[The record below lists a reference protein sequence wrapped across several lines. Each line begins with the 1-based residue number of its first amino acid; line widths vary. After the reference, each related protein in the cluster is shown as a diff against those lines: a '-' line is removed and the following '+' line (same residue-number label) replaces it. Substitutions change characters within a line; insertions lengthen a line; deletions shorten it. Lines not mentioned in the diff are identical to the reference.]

1 MLTII
6 ITLFFVSFW
15 LHLMIGGP
23 RQTPWRWLPR
33 FSRRSSTITPK
44 PFTTTPP
51 SQKGPYDLKELF
63 KRLDLA
69 PGFQSTEKPAYRQ
82 VSIPKRNGRKR
93 RLQIPDAPT
102 HAVQRK
108 ILRLLLQRIPVHE
121 AATGFEKGKSI
132 VDHAQPHTE
141 SEVVICLDLVDF
153 FPSTHSRRVEAFFQ
167 RIGWNPETARWLTT
181 WVCFNGGLPQG
192 APTSPKLSNLVNYLM
207 DRQLQQSAERQGFR
221 YTRYADDLTFSF
233 SKHSNSAPPNA
244 ELTKQLIRRAEN
256 IVHSFGYRIHHR
268 KTRIRRKHQQQKVT
282 GLVVN
287 SQVGLPRKTKRWLR
301 SVAHHHRT
309 GKEATLSE
317 AQLAGWVAFQNMI
330 ESPTRDSVATDGALH
345 SAESS
350 SPNLVPAKGL
360 TQTQFSEAIL
370 SIHNES
376 FRSPERTNLI
386 HSLTGCQ
393 VEIEGQLEENL
404 PTLPSKTDRADYQ
417 GGRTLVLRLKG
428 EGGLVEVLISN
439 RDSERIQYATY
450 GDPQAMRGIVMG
462 WCDRFDRPQIACQKF
477 LSR

>member
-1 MLTII
+1 MLVVMSVFALAVVV
-6 ITLFFVSFW
+6 LFFLFQGQSTN
-15 LHLMIGGP
+15 GS
-23 RQTPWRWLPR
+23 WRRRPR
-33 FSRRSSTITPK
+33 FIGK

-51 SQKGPYDLKELF
+51 AQQGPYDLRELF

-141 SEVVICLDLVDF
+141 SEVVVCLDLVDF
-153 FPSTHSRRVEAFFQ
+153 FPSTHARRVEAFFQ

-181 WVCFNGGLPQG
+181 WVCFNEGLPQG

-207 DRQLQQSAERQGFR
+207 DRQLQKSAEQLGFR
-221 YTRYADDLTFSF
+221 YTRYADDMTFSF
-233 SKHSNSAPPNA
+233 SKHSKEASPNA

-256 IVHSFGYRIHHR
+256 TVHSFGYRIHHR

-301 SVAHHHRT
+301 SVAHHQRT

-330 ESPTRDSVATDGALH
+330 ESPTGDSVATDGALH

-350 SPNLVPAKGL
+350 SPSVVPAKGL
-360 TQTQFSEAIL
+360 THTQFSEAIL

-376 FRSPERTNLI
+376 FRSPERTNRI
-386 HSLTGCQ
+386 HSLTGYQ

-404 PTLPSKTDRADYQ
+404 PTLSTKTDRADYQ
-417 GGRTLVLRLKG
+417 GGRTLVLRLTG

>member
-1 MLTII
+1 MLVVMSVFALAVVV
-6 ITLFFVSFW
+6 LFFLFQGQSTN
-15 LHLMIGGP
+15 GS
-23 RQTPWRWLPR
+23 WRRRPR
-33 FSRRSSTITPK
+33 FIGK

-51 SQKGPYDLKELF
+51 AQQGPYDLRELF

-350 SPNLVPAKGL
+350 SPSVVPAKGL
-360 TQTQFSEAIL
+360 THTQFSEAIL

-376 FRSPERTNLI
+376 FRSPERTNRI
-386 HSLTGCQ
+386 HSLTGYQ

-404 PTLPSKTDRADYQ
+404 PTLSTKTDRADYQ
-417 GGRTLVLRLKG
+417 GGRTLVLRLTG

>member
-1 MLTII
+1 MLVVMSVLALFAVFFF
-6 ITLFFVSFW
+6 LFFHGQS
-15 LHLMIGGP
+15 
-23 RQTPWRWLPR
+23 RRRLPR
-33 FSRRSSTITPK
+33 FIGK

-51 SQKGPYDLKELF
+51 AQQGPYDLRELF
-63 KRLDLA
+63 KRLDLD
-69 PGFQSTEKPAYRQ
+69 PGIQSTEKPVYRR
-82 VSIPKRNGRKR
+82 VSIPKRNGGIR
-93 RLQIPDAPT
+93 RLEIPDAET
-102 HAVQRK
+102 RAMQRK

-207 DRQLQQSAERQGFR
+207 DRQLQKSAERRGFR
-221 YTRYADDLTFSF
+221 YTRYADDMTFSF
-233 SKHSNSAPPNA
+233 SRHSNEAPPNA
-244 ELTKQLIRRAEN
+244 ELTKELIRRVEN

-301 SVAHHHRT
+301 SVAHRHQT

-317 AQLAGWVAFQNMI
+317 AQLAGWVAFQKMI
-330 ESPTRDSVATDGALH
+330 ESPIRYSVATDGALH

-350 SPNLVPAKGL
+350 PDMVPTKRL
-360 TQTQFSEAIL
+360 TQAQFSEAML
-370 SIHNES
+370 AIHNEA
-376 FRSPERTNLI
+376 FRSPERAKLI
-386 HSLTGCQ
+386 RSLTGCH

-404 PTLPSKTDRADYQ
+404 PTLPSKTDHLDYQ
-417 GGRTLVLRLKG
+417 RGRTFVLRLTDKG
-428 EGGLVEVLISN
+428 RLVEVLISN
-439 RDSERIQYATY
+439 RDSERTQYATY
-450 GDPQAMRGIVMG
+450 GDPQALRGIVIG
-462 WCDRFDRPQIACQKF
+462 WCDRFDRPQIACQNF